1 MNEIMIVIAAQD
13 KMVLLSVV
21 SHLNKDDIDGALASF
36 ENSDQNP
43 AITRS
48 QTGRF
53 GVRRQHRSSP
63 GTHRGR
69 VNDPSGPQLE

>member
-1 MNEIMIVIAAQD
+1 MNEIMILTAAPD

-21 SHLNKDDIDGALASF
+21 SHLNKGALALF

-53 GVRRQHRSSP
+53 GVSRTRLLQP
-63 GTHRGR
+63 TH
-69 VNDPSGPQLE
+69 S